1 MYFLTG
7 WPRRLL
13 CPLRNAEEPFH
24 IQPSSQRFYFALLS
38 ETQLSIWFSRPS
50 VLIVSYIESAKAVAQ
65 FGFYQKAEWK
75 PDDSMIAVATAKGYI
90 LLFSVLG
97 SGDDKY
103 LYEPVYPKGSPRVKV
118 TPGYKE
124 EQCAPA
130 LSLEIKKPVD
140 LEAPITSLQSLQEE
154 LLVCT
159 ADGYLHVLHW
169 DGLGG
174 NGRKAICLTTIPFSL
189 DLQSARGG
197 PSLDLE
203 GVHIRC
209 MEYCETLDGFAAVL
223 SDGRLGFITPLSST
237 ITADQLQ
244 GVWAADVSDG
254 TCVAVNNKYRVMAFG
269 CASGSVLV
277 YMIDTAT
284 GSMQLSHKLELTP
297 KHYPD
302 IYNKTGPV
310 KLICWSPDYSVAMVT
325 WECGGLSLW
334 SVFGAQLICTLGE
347 DFAYR
352 SDGTKKDPLKISSM
366 SWGAEGY
373 HLWVLPTKR
382 IKRKQQQQQQE
393 EETVSPPQFSL
404 QAGILQ
410 FHFIKSALT
419 VNPCTSNQEQV
430 LLHGEDRLYLTCGD
444 PAQAHSSSE
453 TQQQQHARLHPHDGS
468 PPHHH
473 QHPHHHPNSPL
484 SQGLSTLLGH
494 KHWHV
499 VQIHST
505 YLESNWPIRFA
516 AIDTTGQCMAVA
528 GRRGFAHYSLFT
540 RKWKLFGNIT
550 QEQNMTVTGGL
561 AWWNDFV
568 VVACYNFIDQQEQ
581 LRLYQRSSNLDN
593 AFASVTKLHS
603 DTLLLNVFRDM
614 VILFRADCSICLYS
628 IERRSDG
635 PKPTV
640 SVEMLQEVS
649 MSRYIPHPGLV
660 VSVTLTSVRTE
671 TGITLKAPQ
680 QACMAESIMLNLAG
694 QLIMLQRDRSGPQV
708 REKETAANNKKLLP
722 FCPPVVLAQCVENVW
737 TTCRSDRKKR
747 HLLEALWLSC
757 GEAGMKVWM
766 PLFPRDHRK
775 PHSFLSRRIM
785 LPFHINIYPLAVL
798 FEDALV
804 LGATNETVLY
814 DGMQGSSE
822 PLEAL
827 FPFCTVERTSQIYL
841 HHILRQLLV
850 RNLGEQ
856 ALMLAQSCA
865 SLPYFPHVME
875 LMVHVVLEEEATS
888 REPIPDPL
896 LPTVA
901 KFITEFPLFLQTIV
915 HCARKTEYA
924 LWNYLFAAVG
934 NPKDLFEECLMAQ
947 DLDTAASY
955 LIILQNMEVPAVSRQ
970 HATLL
975 FNTALEQGKWDLC
988 RHMIRFLKAIG
999 SGEMET
1005 PPPTPTTQEPS
1016 STSGFEF
1023 FRNRSISL
1031 SQSADSV
1038 TVGKFNLQKTFSM
1051 PTGPSSKGRDGECA
1065 ENMYIDMML
1074 WRHARHL
1081 LEQVRLRDL
1090 GCFSAQLGFELIG
1103 WLCRERNRVARVD
1116 DYVLALKRLHKD
1128 FLWPFPV
1135 IPVGNLSSP
1144 LKNGRCRPVLSTR
1157 LLKSQSADSL
1167 LNMDTAPPPVVPSN
1181 RTWMDGLSQRSK
1193 DMDAASSANS
1203 TQHSPQTYDAFL
1215 SLLTNKVEEYSIGSA
1230 TDLTE
1235 SSSVVD
1241 GDWTMVDENTSTLSL
1256 SQAELEHISMELANK
1271 GPHKSQ
1277 VQLRYLLHVF
1287 MEAGCLEWCVVIGL
1301 ILRDANVI
1309 KQVIG
1314 LLDSPE
1320 VPAETAQSIRSGLL
1334 AIDTWASTDCLG
1346 YKPFMSLIQP
1356 HLQQLMMAASMA
1368 SEQVQPEAFQP
1379 SACQSSKLGAVEGG
1393 PGGVALAR
1401 PEDGRCVAAPL
1412 GLLALPSLE
1421 PAGGFS
1427 RTAPTED
1434 YRAPNETEERGEEE
1448 GTYDC
1453 TLS

>member
-1 MYFLTG
+1 
-7 WPRRLL
+7 
-13 CPLRNAEEPFH
+13 
-24 IQPSSQRFYFALLS
+24 
-38 ETQLSIWFSRPS
+38 
-50 VLIVSYIESAKAVAQ
+50 
-65 FGFYQKAEWK
+65 
-75 PDDSMIAVATAKGYI
+75 
-90 LLFSVLG
+90 
-97 SGDDKY
+97 KY
-103 LYEPVYPKGSPRVKV
+103 LYEPVYPKGSARVKV

-130 LSLEIKKPVD
+130 LTLEMKKPVD
-140 LEAPITSLQSLQEE
+140 LEAPISCLQTLQED
-154 LLVCT
+154 LLVAT
-159 ADGYLHVLHW
+159 ADGYLHMLHW
-169 DGLGG
+169 DSVS
-174 NGRKAICLTTIPFSL
+174 NGRRAVNLCTIPFSL
-189 DLQSARGG
+189 DLQSSRGG
-197 PSLDLE
+197 PCLDLD
-203 GVHIRC
+203 GVHIRD
-209 MEYCETLDGFAAVL
+209 MEYCTTLDGFAVVFD
-223 SDGRLGFITPLSST
+223 DGRLGFITP
-237 ITADQLQ
+237 TANRLATDQLQ

-254 TCVAVNNKYRVMAFG
+254 TCVAVNNKYRLMAFG

-277 YMIDTAT
+277 YMIDSST

-302 IYNKTGPV
+302 IWNKTGPV
-310 KLICWSPDYSVAMVT
+310 KMIRWSPDCSVVMVT
-325 WECGGLSLW
+325 WDCGGLSLW
-334 SVFGAQLICTLGE
+334 SVFGAHLICTLGE

-352 SDGTKKDPLKISSM
+352 SDGTKKEPLKISSM
-366 SWGAEGY
+366 SWGVEGY
-373 HLWVLPTKR
+373 HLWVIGSTDATPVPDGAEGDEKL
-382 IKRKQQQQQQE
+382 Q
-393 EETVSPPQFSL
+393 

-410 FHFIKSALT
+410 FQFIKSALT

-444 PAQAHSSSE
+444 PTQAHSV
-453 TQQQQHARLHPHDGS
+453 PDKS
-468 PPHHH
+468 P
-473 QHPHHHPNSPL
+473 SRDTSTPL

-494 KHWHV
+494 KHWQV

-505 YLESNWPIRFA
+505 YLETNWPIRFA
-516 AIDTTGQCMAVA
+516 AIDWSGQCVAVA
-528 GRRGFAHYSLFT
+528 GRRGIAHYSLYT
-540 RKWKLFGNIT
+540 RKWKLFGNVT

-561 AWWNDFV
+561 TWWNDFV
-568 VVACYNFIDQQEQ
+568 VVACYNFIDRQEE
-581 LRLYQRSSNLDN
+581 LRLYVRSSNLDN
-593 AFASVTKLHS
+593 AFASVTKLHA
-603 DTLLLNVFRDM
+603 DTLLLNVFRNV

-628 IERRSDG
+628 IERRPNPSA
-635 PKPTV
+635 
-640 SVEMLQEVS
+640 SVELLQEVS

-680 QACMAESIMLNLAG
+680 QACSAESILLNLAG

-708 REKETAANNKKLLP
+708 REKDTPANQTKLLP

-737 TTCRSDRKKR
+737 TTCRSNRKKR
-747 HLLEALWLSC
+747 HLMEALWLSC
-757 GEAGMKVWM
+757 GEAGMKVWL

-785 LPFHINIYPLAVL
+785 LPFHINIYPLTVL
-798 FEDALV
+798 FEDALI
-804 LGATNETVLY
+804 LGASNETVLF
-814 DGMQGSSE
+814 DGPGSSS
-822 PLEAL
+822 LEAL

-865 SLPYFPHVME
+865 MLPYFPHVLE

-901 KFITEFPLFLQTIV
+901 KFVTEFPLFLQTIV

-999 SGEMET
+999 SGESET
-1005 PPPTPTTQEPS
+1005 PPSTPTTQEQS
-1016 STSGFEF
+1016 STGGFEF

-1031 SQSADSV
+1031 SQSADSIAG
-1038 TVGKFNLQKTFSM
+1038 GKFNLQKTLSV
-1051 PTGPSSKGRDGECA
+1051 PSGPSSKGDSA
-1065 ENMYIDMML
+1065 ENLYIDVML

-1103 WLCRERNRVARVD
+1103 WLCRERMRVARVD
-1116 DYVLALKRLHKD
+1116 DFVTALKCLHKD

-1135 IPVGNLSSP
+1135 IPACSINSP
-1144 LKNGRCRPVLSTR
+1144 LKNGRCRPVLSSR

-1167 LNMDTAPPPVVPSN
+1167 LNSDMDTTPPQVTTAN
-1181 RTWMDGLSQRSK
+1181 HRWLDGLGAVSK
-1193 DMDAASSANS
+1193 ELDSASSHGA
-1203 TQHSPQTYDAFL
+1203 PQTQEAFL
-1215 SLLTNKVEEYSIGSA
+1215 SPLINKGEEYSIGSA

-1235 SSSVVD
+1235 TSSMVD
-1241 GDWTMVDENTSTLSL
+1241 GDWTMVDENFSTLSL
-1256 SQAELEHISMELANK
+1256 SQSELEHISMELANK
-1271 GPHKSQ
+1271 GPRKSQ

-1287 MEAGCLEWCVVIGL
+1287 MEAGCLEWCVLIGL
-1301 ILRDANVI
+1301 ILRDAGVI
-1309 KQVIG
+1309 KQVVG
-1314 LLDSPE
+1314 FLDSPE
-1320 VPAETAQSIRSGLL
+1320 VPSETVQSIRAGLIAVDL
-1334 AIDTWASTDCLG
+1334 WASSDCLG
-1346 YKPFMSLIQP
+1346 YKPFLSLIRP
-1356 HLQQLMMAASMA
+1356 QLLKLMEVPV
-1368 SEQVQPEAFQP
+1368 EQVQPEAFQP
-1379 SACQSSKLGAVEGG
+1379 AGASKLSEPPLLLLPRAEDARGAVASAHPLPLDG
-1393 PGGVALAR
+1393 PAGANAR
-1401 PEDGRCVAAPL
+1401 PLDDTPQE
-1412 GLLALPSLE
+1412 E
-1421 PAGGFS
+1421 P
-1427 RTAPTED
+1427 
-1434 YRAPNETEERGEEE
+1434 EEE
-1448 GTYDC
+1448 PLEEGSYDC

>member
-1 MYFLTG
+1 MT
-7 WPRRLL
+7 RLL
-13 CPLRNAEEPFH
+13 PAPPSLRRSPKGTEITQLAASRTGCECVSPGLS
-24 IQPSSQRFYFALLS
+24 PSLLS
-38 ETQLSIWFSRPS
+38 VFFRRPS
-50 VLIVSYIESAKAVAQ
+50 VLIVSYIESATAAAQ
-65 FGFYQKAEWK
+65 FGFYQKTEWK
-75 PDDSMIAVATAKGYI
+75 PDDSKIAVATAKGYI
-90 LLFSVLG
+90 LLFDVLG
-97 SGDDKY
+97 GRDDKY
-103 LYEPVYPKGSPRVKV
+103 LYEPVYPRGSARVKV
-118 TPGYKE
+118 TQGYKE

-130 LSLEIKKPVD
+130 LSLVMNRPVD
-140 LEAPITSLQSLQEE
+140 LEAPITSLQSLQED

-169 DGLGG
+169 DGLGS
-174 NGRKAICLTTIPFSL
+174 NGRQAIGLTTIPFSL
-189 DLQSARGG
+189 DLQSSRGG

-203 GVHIRC
+203 GVFIHC
-209 MEYCETLDGFAAVL
+209 MEYCVTLDGFAVVL
-223 SDGRLGFITPLSST
+223 SDGRLGFITPLGST

-244 GVWAADVSDG
+244 GVWAADVNDG
-254 TCVAVNNKYRVMAFG
+254 TCVAVNNKYRLMAFG

-284 GSMQLSHKLELTP
+284 GSLQLSHKLELTP

-310 KLICWSPDYSVAMVT
+310 KLIRWSPDYSVAMVT

-334 SVFGAQLICTLGE
+334 SVFGAHLICTLGE

-352 SDGTKKDPLKISSM
+352 SDGSKKDPIKISCM

-373 HLWVLPTKR
+373 HLWVVSKKQERKR
-382 IKRKQQQQQQE
+382 QE
-393 EETVSPPQFSL
+393 EEEDDAVPPPNCSL
-404 QAGILQ
+404 QPGMLQ

-419 VNPCTSNQEQV
+419 VNPCMSNQEQV

-444 PAQAHSSSE
+444 PTQVNGSSE
-453 TQQQQHARLHPHDGS
+453 AHPHARLRSDGS
-468 PPHHH
+468 PLHRP
-473 QHPHHHPNSPL
+473 PNPDSSL

-516 AIDTTGQCMAVA
+516 AIDTAGQCMAVA
-528 GRRGFAHYSLFT
+528 GRRGFAHYSLLT
-540 RKWKLFGNIT
+540 RKWKLFGNVS
-550 QEQNMTVTGGL
+550 QEQNMAVTGGL

-568 VVACYNFIDQQEQ
+568 VVACYSFIDQQEQ
-581 LRLYQRSSNLDN
+581 LRLYRRSTNLDN

-603 DTLLLNVFRDM
+603 HTLLLNVFRD
-614 VILFRADCSICLYS
+614 VAVLFRADCAICLYS
-628 IERRSDG
+628 LGKDG
-635 PKPTV
+635 QNPAA
-640 SVEMLQEVS
+640 SMELLQEVS
-649 MSRYIPHPGLV
+649 MSRYIPHPALV

-671 TGITLKAPQ
+671 TGIALKAPQ

-694 QLIMLQRDRSGPQV
+694 QLIMLQRDRSGPQI
-708 REKETAANNKKLLP
+708 REKEAPVSTKKLLP

-737 TTCRSDRKKR
+737 TTCRSNRKKR

-757 GEAGMKVWM
+757 GEAGMKVWL

-814 DGMQGSSE
+814 DGLQGSSE

-827 FPFCTVERTSQIYL
+827 IPYCTVERTSQIYL

-955 LIILQNMEVPAVSRQ
+955 LIILQNMEAPAVSRQ

-975 FNTALEQGKWDLC
+975 FSTALERGKWDLC

-1016 STSGFEF
+1016 TTGGFEF

-1031 SQSADSV
+1031 SQSADAV
-1038 TVGKFNLQKTFSM
+1038 AAGKFSLQKTFSM
-1051 PTGPSSKGRDGECA
+1051 PAGPSVKGREAECA

-1103 WLCRERNRVARVD
+1103 WLCRERNRAARVD
-1116 DYVLALKRLHKD
+1116 DFVSALKKLHED

-1135 IPVGNLSSP
+1135 IPAGGLGSP
-1144 LKNGRCRPVLSTR
+1144 LKNGACRAVLSTR

-1167 LNMDTAPPPVVPSN
+1167 LNGDMDTAPPPGGAAPANRAWLDRIGQGPMDTSSSN
-1181 RTWMDGLSQRSK
+1181 HSNQH
-1193 DMDAASSANS
+1193 S
-1203 TQHSPQTYDAFL
+1203 TQTHDAFL
-1215 SLLTNKVEEYSIGSA
+1215 SLLTNKVDEYSVGSA

-1235 SSSVVD
+1235 TSSMVD
-1241 GDWTMVDENTSTLSL
+1241 GDWTMVDESSSPLSL
-1256 SQAELEHISMELANK
+1256 SQAELEHISMELASK

-1287 MEAGCLEWCVVIGL
+1287 MEAGCLEWCAVIGL

-1314 LLDSPE
+1314 FLDGPE
-1320 VPAETAQSIRSGLL
+1320 VPQETLQCVKSGLL
-1334 AIDTWASTDCLG
+1334 AVDAWASADCLG
-1346 YKPFMSLIQP
+1346 YKPFLGVVQ
-1356 HLQQLMMAASMA
+1356 QQLQLLLDAAA
-1368 SEQVQPEAFQP
+1368 GEQEQPEAFQP
-1379 SACQSSKLGAVEGG
+1379 PGQSAK
-1393 PGGVALAR
+1393 PGGAESPGA
-1401 PEDGRCVAAPL
+1401 EDGRGAAAPP
-1412 GLLALPSLE
+1412 GLALPPLE
-1421 PAGGFS
+1421 PAAGFAHPPS
-1427 RTAPTED
+1427 ADCPSD
-1434 YRAPNETEERGEEE
+1434 ETEEQGEEE
-1448 GTYDC
+1448 GSYDC

>member
-13 CPLRNAEEPFH
+13 CPLKSEEQPFH
-24 IQPSSQRFYFALLS
+24 VQPSSQRFYFAVLS
-38 ETQLSIWFSRPS
+38 ETQLSVWFSRPS
-50 VLIVSYIESAKAVAQ
+50 VLIVSYIESAKASSQ
-65 FGFYQKAEWK
+65 FGFYQQAEWK
-75 PDDSMIAVATAKGYI
+75 QDDSMIAVAAANGYI
-90 LLFSVLG
+90 LLFDVVG
-97 SGDDKY
+97 GGEDKY
-103 LYEPVYPKGSPRVKV
+103 LYEPVYSKGRRGVKV

-130 LSLEIKKPVD
+130 LSLEMKRPMD
-140 LEAPITSLQSLQEE
+140 LEAPITSMLSLQED
-154 LLVCT
+154 LLVST
-159 ADGYLHVLHW
+159 ADGYLHILHW
-169 DGLGG
+169 DGIS
-174 NGRKAICLTTIPFSL
+174 NGRKAISLCSVPFSL

-197 PSLDLE
+197 LCLDLK
-203 GVHIRC
+203 GVYIRD
-209 MEYCETLDGFAAVL
+209 MTYCVTLDGFAVVL
-223 SDGRLGFITPLSST
+223 NDGRLGFITPLANR

-244 GVWAADVSDG
+244 GVWAADVTDG
-254 TCVAVNNKYRVMAFG
+254 TCVAVNNKYRLVTFG

-277 YMIDTAT
+277 YSIDTTT
-284 GSMQLSHKLELTP
+284 GSMQLSHKLELSP

-302 IYNKTGPV
+302 VWNKTGAV
-310 KLICWSPDYSVAMVT
+310 KLIRWSPDYSVAMVT

-334 SVFGAQLICTLGE
+334 SVFGAHLICTLGE

-352 SDGTKKDPLKISSM
+352 SDGSKKDPINISSM

-373 HLWVLPTKR
+373 HLWVITSR
-382 IKRKQQQQQQE
+382 
-393 EETVSPPQFSL
+393 EETELVENMEEAPAQTQ

-444 PAQAHSSSE
+444 PAQLPSSSSE
-453 TQQQQHARLHPHDGS
+453 SPHPHNLPHGGEGS
-468 PPHHH
+468 PSS
-473 QHPHHHPNSPL
+473 NST
-484 SQGLSTLLGH
+484 SQGLSTLLGY

-516 AIDTTGQCMAVA
+516 AIDTAGQCIAVA
-528 GRRGFAHYSLFT
+528 GRRGFAHYSMST

-561 AWWNDFV
+561 VWWKGFV
-568 VVACYNFIDQQEQ
+568 VVACYNFIDRQEE
-581 LRLYQRSSNLDN
+581 LRLYLRSSNLDN
-593 AFASVTKLHS
+593 TFSSITKLHS
-603 DTLLLNVFRDM
+603 ETLLLNVFRDM
-614 VILFRADCSICLYS
+614 IILFRADCSICLYS
-628 IERRSDG
+628 MERRHDG
-635 PKPTV
+635 PNPSA
-640 SVEMLQEVS
+640 SVELLQEVS
-649 MSRYIPHPGLV
+649 MSRYIPHPALV

-680 QACMAESIMLNLAG
+680 QACMADSIILNLAG
-694 QLIMLQRDRSGPQV
+694 QLIMLQRDRSGPQLQ
-708 REKETAANNKKLLP
+708 EKLP
-722 FCPPVVLAQCVENVW
+722 FCPPVVLAQYVENVW
-737 TTCRSDRKKR
+737 TTCRSNRKKG

-757 GEAGMKVWM
+757 GEAGMKVWL

-804 LGATNETVLY
+804 LGASNETVLY
-814 DGMQGSSE
+814 DSLQGPREGRES
-822 PLEAL
+822 LEGL
-827 FPFCTVERTSQIYL
+827 FPYCTVERTSQIYL

-856 ALMLAQSCA
+856 ALLLAQSCA
-865 SLPYFPHVME
+865 ALPYFPHVME

-915 HCARKTEYA
+915 HCARKTEFA

-1016 STSGFEF
+1016 STGGFDL

-1031 SQSADSV
+1031 SQSADSIAA
-1038 TVGKFNLQKTFSM
+1038 GKFNLTKTFSM
-1051 PTGPSSKGRDGECA
+1051 PSGPSAKGSDRWSKDSDCA

-1074 WRHARHL
+1074 RRHARHL
-1081 LEQVRLRDL
+1081 LEHVRLKEL

-1103 WLCRERNRVARVD
+1103 WLCHERTRVARVD
-1116 DYVLALKRLHKD
+1116 DFVMALKCLHKD

-1135 IPVGNLSSP
+1135 IPAGSISSP
-1144 LKNGRCRPVLSTR
+1144 FKNGHRRTVLSQH

-1167 LNMDTAPPPVVPSN
+1167 LNMDTAPPQAVARNSN
-1181 RTWMDGLSQRSK
+1181 HTWLDRLGALGPTEMDTALS
-1193 DMDAASSANS
+1193 
-1203 TQHSPQTYDAFL
+1203 HGGPQTQEAFL
-1215 SLLTNKVEEYSIGSA
+1215 SPLTNKTEECSIGSA

-1235 SSSVVD
+1235 TSSMVD
-1241 GDWTMVDENTSTLSL
+1241 GDWTMVDDNFSTLSL
-1256 SQAELEHISMELANK
+1256 THSELEHISRELANK

-1301 ILRDANVI
+1301 ILRETTVI
-1309 KQVIG
+1309 KQVVNF
-1314 LLDSPE
+1314 LDSPE
-1320 VPAETAQSIRSGLL
+1320 VPPETVQSVRSGLL
-1334 AIDTWASTDCLG
+1334 GVDAWASTDCLG
-1346 YKPFMSLIQP
+1346 YKPFLNMIRPQLQKLIET
-1356 HLQQLMMAASMA
+1356 SV
-1368 SEQVQPEAFQP
+1368 EQIQPEAFLPGASNSKLAEPQPAGP
-1379 SACQSSKLGAVEGG
+1379 SAEDSRGPVLLG
-1393 PGGVALAR
+1393 
-1401 PEDGRCVAAPL
+1401 
-1412 GLLALPSLE
+1412 LALPLE
-1421 PAGGFS
+1421 PPGGLG
-1427 RTAPTED
+1427 TED
-1434 YRAPNETEERGEEE
+1434 GGVPEEQEEQAVDE
-1448 GTYDC
+1448 GAYDC

>member
-7 WPRRLL
+7 WPRRLM
-13 CPLRNAEEPFH
+13 CPLKSAEEPFH

-50 VLIVSYIESAKAVAQ
+50 VLIASYVESTKAVAQ

-75 PDDSMIAVATAKGYI
+75 PDDSMIAVATAKGYV

-97 SGDDKY
+97 AGDDKN
-103 LYEPVYPKGSPRVKV
+103 LYEPIYPKGSPRVKV

-130 LSLEIKKPVD
+130 LSLEIKNPVD
-140 LEAPITSLQSLQEE
+140 LEAPVTSLQSLQEE

-174 NGRKAICLTTIPFSL
+174 NGRKAICLTAVPFSL

-209 MEYCETLDGFAAVL
+209 VEYCETLDGFAVVL

-237 ITADQLQ
+237 ITADLQ

-254 TCVAVNNKYRVMAFG
+254 TCVAVNNKYRLMAFG

-277 YMIDTAT
+277 YMIDTTT

-373 HLWVLPTKR
+373 HLWVLPAKLVRRRT
-382 IKRKQQQQQQE
+382 QE
-393 EETVSPPQFSL
+393 EQEKEEMTEEAQMTTPSP

-444 PAQAHSSSE
+444 MAQAHSRSD
-453 TQQQQHARLHPHDGS
+453 TQHQQRLDPHDES
-468 PPHHH
+468 PP
-473 QHPHHHPNSPL
+473 HPHHHLNSPL

-516 AIDTTGQCMAVA
+516 AIDTAGQCMAVA
-528 GRRGFAHYSLFT
+528 GRRGFAHYSLYT

-550 QEQNMTVTGGL
+550 QEQNMAVTGGL

-603 DTLLLNVFRDM
+603 DTLLLNVFRDV

-628 IERRSDG
+628 IERRSNS
-635 PKPTV
+635 PNPTV
-640 SVEMLQEVS
+640 SVELLQEVS
-649 MSRYIPHPGLV
+649 MSRYIPHPALV

-708 REKETAANNKKLLP
+708 REKETPANNKKLLP

-814 DGMQGSSE
+814 DGLQGSSE

-1016 STSGFEF
+1016 STGGFEF

-1038 TVGKFNLQKTFSM
+1038 STGKFNLQKTFSM
-1051 PTGPSSKGRDGECA
+1051 PAGPSNKGRDGECA

-1116 DYVLALKRLHKD
+1116 DYVLALKKLHKD

-1135 IPVGNLSSP
+1135 IPVANLSSP
-1144 LKNGRCRPVLSTR
+1144 LKNGRCRPVLNTL

-1167 LNMDTAPPPVVPSN
+1167 LNSDMDTVPPPAAPAN
-1181 RTWMDGLSQRSK
+1181 HTWMDGLSQRSK
-1193 DMDAASSANS
+1193 DMDAASSSSNR
-1203 TQHSPQTYDAFL
+1203 HSPQTHDAFL

-1235 SSSVVD
+1235 SSSVAD
-1241 GDWTMVDENTSTLSL
+1241 GDWTMVDENSSTLNL

-1287 MEAGCLEWCVVIGL
+1287 MEAGCLEWCVIIGL

-1309 KQVIG
+1309 KQAIAF
-1314 LLDSPE
+1314 LASPE
-1320 VPAETAQSIRSGLL
+1320 VPVETVQSVRSGLL
-1334 AIDTWASTDCLG
+1334 AVDAWTSTDCLG
-1346 YKPFMSLIQP
+1346 YKAFLNVIQP
-1356 HLQQLMMAASMA
+1356 HLQQLLASA
-1368 SEQVQPEAFQP
+1368 PAEQVQPEAFQP
-1379 SACQSSKLGAVEGG
+1379 SACPSAKLSAGEG
-1393 PGGVALAR
+1393 PGGVGSAR
-1401 PEDGRCVAAPL
+1401 PEDGGGRCAAAAPL

-1421 PAGGFS
+1421 SKPVNED
-1427 RTAPTED
+1427 RTPD
-1434 YRAPNETEERGEEE
+1434 QTEEQTEEE
-1448 GTYDC
+1448 GAYDC

>member
-13 CPLRNAEEPFH
+13 CPLKSEEEPFH
-24 IQPSSQRFYFALLS
+24 IQPNSQRFYFAVLS

-50 VLIVSYIESAKAVAQ
+50 VLIVSYIESVKAAAQ
-65 FGFYQKAEWK
+65 FGFYQQAEWK
-75 PDDSMIAVATAKGYI
+75 PDDSMIAVAAANGYI
-90 LLFSVLG
+90 LMFDVVG
-97 SGDDKY
+97 GGEDKY

-130 LSLEIKKPVD
+130 LSLEMKRPID
-140 LEAPITSLQSLQEE
+140 LEAPITSIKSLQED
-154 LLVCT
+154 LLVST
-159 ADGYLHVLHW
+159 ADGYLHILHW
-169 DGLGG
+169 DGVS
-174 NGRKAICLTTIPFSL
+174 NGRKAISLCTVPFSL

-203 GVHIRC
+203 GLHITD
-209 MEYCETLDGFAAVL
+209 MEYCVTLDGFAVVL
-223 SDGRLGFITPLSST
+223 DDGRLGFISPVASRF
-237 ITADQLQ
+237 TAEQLQ
-244 GVWAADVSDG
+244 GVWAADVTDG
-254 TCVAVNNKYRVMAFG
+254 TCVAVNNKYRLMAFG

-277 YMIDTAT
+277 YVIDTTT

-297 KHYPD
+297 KHFPD
-302 IYNKTGPV
+302 VWNKTGAV
-310 KLICWSPDYSVAMVT
+310 TLIRWSPDYSVAMVT

-334 SVFGAQLICTLGE
+334 SVFGAHLICTLGE

-352 SDGTKKDPLKISSM
+352 SDGTKKDPIQISSM
-366 SWGAEGY
+366 CWGAEGY
-373 HLWVLPTKR
+373 HLWVITSKEEAALVENMEEAPPPTQTK
-382 IKRKQQQQQQE
+382 
-393 EETVSPPQFSL
+393 

-444 PAQAHSSSE
+444 PTQVPSSSSDGPH
-453 TQQQQHARLHPHDGS
+453 TPHPHNLAHGLEGS
-468 PPHHH
+468 PLHHRSG
-473 QHPHHHPNSPL
+473 PSANAI

-516 AIDTTGQCMAVA
+516 AIDTAGQCIAVA
-528 GRRGFAHYSLFT
+528 GRRGFAHYSMSS

-550 QEQNMTVTGGL
+550 QEQNVTVTGGL
-561 AWWNDFV
+561 AWWKDFV
-568 VVACYNFIDQQEQ
+568 VVACYNFIDRQEE
-581 LRLYQRSSNLDN
+581 LRLYLRSSNLDN

-603 DTLLLNVFRDM
+603 DTLLLNVFRDLI
-614 VILFRADCSICLYS
+614 VLFRADCSICLYS
-628 IERRSDG
+628 IERRHDG
-635 PKPTV
+635 PNP
-640 SVEMLQEVS
+640 SACVELLQEVS
-649 MSRYIPHPGLV
+649 MSRYIPHPALV

-671 TGITLKAPQ
+671 TGMALKAPQ

-708 REKETAANNKKLLP
+708 REKEDQKKLLQ

-737 TTCRSDRKKR
+737 TTCRSNKKKR

-757 GEAGMKVWM
+757 GEAGMKVWL

-804 LGATNETVLY
+804 LGASNETVLY
-814 DGMQGSSE
+814 DGLQGPREGRE
-822 PLEAL
+822 PLEVM
-827 FPFCTVERTSQIYL
+827 FPYCTVERTSQIYL

-856 ALMLAQSCA
+856 ALLLAQSCA
-865 SLPYFPHVME
+865 ALPYFPHVME

-1016 STSGFEF
+1016 STGGFEF

-1031 SQSADSV
+1031 SQSADSIPA
-1038 TVGKFNLQKTFSM
+1038 GKFNLQKTFSM
-1051 PTGPSSKGRDGECA
+1051 PSGPSTKGSERWSKDSDCA

-1081 LEQVRLRDL
+1081 LEQVRLKDL

-1103 WLCRERNRVARVD
+1103 WLCRERTRVARVD
-1116 DYVLALKRLHKD
+1116 DFVMALKCLHKD

-1135 IPVGNLSSP
+1135 IPACSISSP
-1144 LKNGRCRPVLSTR
+1144 FKNGHRKTVLSQR

-1167 LNMDTAPPPVVPSN
+1167 LNSDMDTAPPQASARNSN
-1181 RTWMDGLSQRSK
+1181 HTWLDGLGALGPEPK
-1193 DMDAASSANS
+1193 EMNTTSS
-1203 TQHSPQTYDAFL
+1203 HGGPQTQEAFL
-1215 SLLTNKVEEYSIGSA
+1215 SPLTNKTEECSIGSA

-1235 SSSVVD
+1235 TSSMVD
-1241 GDWTMVDENTSTLSL
+1241 GDWTMVDENFSTLSL
-1256 SQAELEHISMELANK
+1256 TQSELEHISMELANK

-1301 ILRDANVI
+1301 ILREATVI
-1309 KQVIG
+1309 KQVVNF
-1314 LLDSPE
+1314 LDSPE
-1320 VPAETAQSIRSGLL
+1320 VPPETVQSIRSGLL
-1334 AIDTWASTDCLG
+1334 GVDAWASTDCLG
-1346 YKPFMSLIQP
+1346 YKPFLNLIRPQ
-1356 HLQQLMMAASMA
+1356 LQKLIETAV
-1368 SEQVQPEAFQP
+1368 EQVQPEAFQP
-1379 SACQSSKLGAVEGG
+1379 GASNPNSKLTEPQPGCPRAEDSRG
-1393 PGGVALAR
+1393 P
-1401 PEDGRCVAAPL
+1401 APL
-1412 GLLALPSLE
+1412 CLALPLE
-1421 PAGGFS
+1421 PSGGLV
-1427 RTAPTED
+1427 TED
-1434 YRAPNETEERGEEE
+1434 GGAPEEQEEQAADE
-1448 GTYDC
+1448 GAYDC

>member
-1 MYFLTG
+1 MYFLSG

-13 CPLRNAEEPFH
+13 CPLRSSERPFLIEP
-24 IQPSSQRFYFALLS
+24 SAQRFYLAVLS
-38 ETQLSIWFSRPS
+38 ETQISIWFSRPS
-50 VLIVSYIESAKAVAQ
+50 VLIVSYIESGKAAAQ
-65 FGFYQKAEWK
+65 FGFYQQVEWK
-75 PDDSMIAVATAKGYI
+75 PDDSMIAVTAANGYV
-90 LLFSVLG
+90 LLFDIIGG
-97 SGDDKY
+97 SDEKN
-103 LYEPVYPKGSPRVKV
+103 LYEPVYPKGARVKV

-130 LSLEIKKPVD
+130 LTLEMKKPID
-140 LEAPITSLQSLQEE
+140 LEAPISCLQTLQED
-154 LLVCT
+154 LLVAT
-159 ADGYLHVLHW
+159 ADGYLHTLHW
-169 DGLGG
+169 DSVR
-174 NGRKAICLTTIPFSL
+174 NGRRAVNLCTIPFSL
-189 DLQSARGG
+189 DLQSSRGG
-197 PSLDLE
+197 PCLDLD
-203 GVHIRC
+203 GVYIRD
-209 MEYCETLDGFAAVL
+209 MEYCATLDGYAVVFD
-223 SDGRLGFITPLSST
+223 DGRLGFITPTSNRLAT
-237 ITADQLQ
+237 DQLQ

-254 TCVAVNNKYRVMAFG
+254 TCVAVNNKYRLMAFG
-269 CASGSVLV
+269 CASGAVLV
-277 YMIDTAT
+277 YMIDSST

-302 IYNKTGPV
+302 MWNKTGSV
-310 KLICWSPDYSVAMVT
+310 KMLRWSPDCSVVMVT
-325 WECGGLSLW
+325 WDCGGLSLW
-334 SVFGAQLICTLGE
+334 SVFGAHLICTLGE
-347 DFAYR
+347 DFSCH
-352 SDGTKKDPLKISSM
+352 SDGTKKEPLKISSM
-366 SWGAEGY
+366 SWGVEGY
-373 HLWVLPTKR
+373 HLWVIASTDTAPDPDEKL
-382 IKRKQQQQQQE
+382 QQ
-393 EETVSPPQFSL
+393 T
-404 QAGILQ
+404 GILQ
-410 FHFIKSALT
+410 FQFIKSALT

-444 PAQAHSSSE
+444 PTQAHSVSEKSSS
-453 TQQQQHARLHPHDGS
+453 RDSGS
-468 PPHHH
+468 PVPR
-473 QHPHHHPNSPL
+473 PSASAPL

-494 KHWHV
+494 KHWQV

-505 YLESNWPIRFA
+505 YLETNWPIRFA
-516 AIDTTGQCMAVA
+516 AIDWSGQCVAIA
-528 GRRGFAHYSLFT
+528 GRRGFAHYSLYT
-540 RKWKLFGNIT
+540 RKWKLFGNVT

-561 AWWNDFV
+561 TWWEDFV
-568 VVACYNFIDQQEQ
+568 VLACYNFIDRQEE
-581 LRLYQRSSNLDN
+581 LRFYVRTSNLDN
-593 AFASVTKLHS
+593 VFASVTKLQS
-603 DTLLLNVFRDM
+603 DTLLLNVFRDV

-628 IERRSDG
+628 IERRHDS
-635 PKPTV
+635 PSPSV
-640 SVEMLQEVS
+640 SVELLQEVS
-649 MSRYIPHPGLV
+649 MSRYIPHPALV

-680 QACMAESIMLNLAG
+680 QACSAESILLNLAG

-708 REKETAANNKKLLP
+708 REKDTPANQTKLLP

-737 TTCRSDRKKR
+737 TTCRSNRKKR
-747 HLLEALWLSC
+747 HLMEALWLSC
-757 GEAGMKVWM
+757 GEAGMKVWL

-785 LPFHINIYPLAVL
+785 LPFLINIYPLTVL
-798 FEDALV
+798 FEDALI
-804 LGATNETVLY
+804 LGASNETVLF
-814 DGMQGSSE
+814 DGTGSSS
-822 PLEAL
+822 LEAL

-865 SLPYFPHVME
+865 SLPYFPHVLE

-901 KFITEFPLFLQTIV
+901 KFVTEFPLFLQTIV

-999 SGEMET
+999 SGENET
-1005 PPPTPTTQEPS
+1005 PPSTPTTQEQS
-1016 STSGFEF
+1016 STGGFEF

-1031 SQSADSV
+1031 SQSADSIAG
-1038 TVGKFNLQKTFSM
+1038 GKFNLQKTLSV
-1051 PTGPSSKGRDGECA
+1051 PSGPSSKGWCKDTDSA
-1065 ENMYIDMML
+1065 ENLYIDMML

-1103 WLCRERNRVARVD
+1103 WLCRERTRVARID
-1116 DYVLALKRLHKD
+1116 DFVTALKCLHKD

-1135 IPVGNLSSP
+1135 IPACSINSP
-1144 LKNGRCRPVLSTR
+1144 LKNGRCRPVLSPR

-1167 LNMDTAPPPVVPSN
+1167 LNSDMDTTANHSWLDSLGAV
-1181 RTWMDGLSQRSK
+1181 SK
-1193 DMDAASSANS
+1193 ELDSASS
-1203 TQHSPQTYDAFL
+1203 HGGPQTQEAFL
-1215 SLLTNKVEEYSIGSA
+1215 SPLINKGEECSIGSA

-1235 SSSVVD
+1235 TSSMVD
-1241 GDWTMVDENTSTLSL
+1241 GDWMMVDENVSTLSL
-1256 SQAELEHISMELANK
+1256 SQSELEHISMELANK

-1301 ILRDANVI
+1301 ILRDAAVI
-1309 KQVIG
+1309 KQVVG
-1314 LLDSPE
+1314 FLDSPE
-1320 VPAETAQSIRSGLL
+1320 VPAETVQSIRAGLKAVDL
-1334 AIDTWASTDCLG
+1334 WASSDCLG
-1346 YKPFMSLIQP
+1346 YKPFLNLIGP
-1356 HLQQLMMAASMA
+1356 QLLKLLEVPV
-1368 SEQVQPEAFQP
+1368 EQVQAESFQLTGT
-1379 SACQSSKLGAVEGG
+1379 SKLSDPPLLLPRAEELTAAHPLPSDGPTGAS
-1393 PGGVALAR
+1393 AR
-1401 PEDGRCVAAPL
+1401 PLDDTPPQPEEQEPL
-1412 GLLALPSLE
+1412 
-1421 PAGGFS
+1421 
-1427 RTAPTED
+1427 
-1434 YRAPNETEERGEEE
+1434 EE
-1448 GTYDC
+1448 GSYDC

>member
-1 MYFLTG
+1 MDVFWT
-7 WPRRLL
+7 RLSDWSL
-13 CPLRNAEEPFH
+13 FACEEHKRSAERKSEKCSGLVENGVPLK
-24 IQPSSQRFYFALLS
+24 S
-38 ETQLSIWFSRPS
+38 EL
-50 VLIVSYIESAKAVAQ
+50 AAN
-65 FGFYQKAEWK
+65 
-75 PDDSMIAVATAKGYI
+75 GYV
-90 LLFSVLG
+90 LLFDIIGG
-97 SGDDKY
+97 SDEKC
-103 LYEPVYPKGSPRVKV
+103 LYEPVYPKGARVKV
-118 TPGYKE
+118 TPAYKE

-130 LSLEIKKPVD
+130 LTLEMKKPID
-140 LEAPITSLQSLQEE
+140 LEAPISCLQTLQED
-154 LLVCT
+154 LLVAT
-159 ADGYLHVLHW
+159 ADGYLHMLHW
-169 DGLGG
+169 DSVS
-174 NGRKAICLTTIPFSL
+174 NGRRAVNLCTIPFSL
-189 DLQSARGG
+189 DLQSSRGG
-197 PSLDLE
+197 PCLDLN
-203 GVHIRC
+203 GVHIRE
-209 MEYCETLDGFAAVL
+209 MEYCATLDGFAVVFN
-223 SDGRLGFITPLSST
+223 DGRLGFITP
-237 ITADQLQ
+237 TANRLATDQLQ

-254 TCVAVNNKYRVMAFG
+254 TCVAVNNKYRLMAFG

-277 YMIDTAT
+277 YMIDSST

-302 IYNKTGPV
+302 IWNKTGAV
-310 KLICWSPDYSVAMVT
+310 KMVRWSPDCSVVMVT
-325 WECGGLSLW
+325 WDCGGLSLW
-334 SVFGAQLICTLGE
+334 SVFGAHLICTLGE
-347 DFAYR
+347 DFSCH
-352 SDGTKKDPLKISSM
+352 SDGTKKEPLKISSM
-366 SWGAEGY
+366 SWGVEGY
-373 HLWVLPTKR
+373 HLWVICSTDGAEGDEKL
-382 IKRKQQQQQQE
+382 QQ
-393 EETVSPPQFSL
+393 T
-404 QAGILQ
+404 GILQ
-410 FHFIKSALT
+410 FQFIKSALT

-444 PAQAHSSSE
+444 PTQAHSVSDKSPS
-453 TQQQQHARLHPHDGS
+453 RDSGS
-468 PPHHH
+468 PVHRP
-473 QHPHHHPNSPL
+473 SASTPL

-494 KHWHV
+494 KHWQV

-505 YLESNWPIRFA
+505 YLETNWPIRFA
-516 AIDTTGQCMAVA
+516 AIDWSGQCVAVA
-528 GRRGFAHYSLFT
+528 GRRGFAHYSLYT
-540 RKWKLFGNIT
+540 RKWKLFGNVT

-561 AWWNDFV
+561 TWWDDFV
-568 VVACYNFIDQQEQ
+568 VVACYNFIDRQEE
-581 LRLYQRSSNLDN
+581 LRLYVRTSNLDN
-593 AFASVTKLHS
+593 VFASVTKLQA
-603 DTLLLNVFRDM
+603 DTLLLNVFRNV

-628 IERRSDG
+628 IERRHDS
-635 PKPTV
+635 PNPSV
-640 SVEMLQEVS
+640 SVELLQEVS

-680 QACMAESIMLNLAG
+680 QACSAESILLNLAG

-708 REKETAANNKKLLP
+708 REKDTPANQTKLLP

-737 TTCRSDRKKR
+737 TTCRSNRKKR
-747 HLLEALWLSC
+747 HLMEALWLSC
-757 GEAGMKVWM
+757 GEAGMKVWL

-785 LPFHINIYPLAVL
+785 LPFHINIYPLTVL
-798 FEDALV
+798 FED
-804 LGATNETVLY
+804 
-814 DGMQGSSE
+814 
-822 PLEAL
+822 AL

-865 SLPYFPHVME
+865 TLPYFPHVLE

-901 KFITEFPLFLQTIV
+901 KFVTEFPLFLQTIV

-999 SGEMET
+999 SGESET
-1005 PPPTPTTQEPS
+1005 PPSTPTTQEQS
-1016 STSGFEF
+1016 STGGFEF

-1031 SQSADSV
+1031 SQSADSIAG
-1038 TVGKFNLQKTFSM
+1038 GKFNLQKALSV
-1051 PTGPSSKGRDGECA
+1051 PSGPSSKGGERWCKDSDSA
-1065 ENMYIDMML
+1065 ENLYIDMML

-1103 WLCRERNRVARVD
+1103 WLCRERTRVARID
-1116 DYVLALKRLHKD
+1116 DFVAALKCLHKD

-1135 IPVGNLSSP
+1135 IPACSISSP
-1144 LKNGRCRPVLSTR
+1144 LKNGRCRPVLSSR

-1167 LNMDTAPPPVVPSN
+1167 LNSDMDTTPPQVTTANHSWLDSLGAV
-1181 RTWMDGLSQRSK
+1181 SK
-1193 DMDAASSANS
+1193 ELDSASS
-1203 TQHSPQTYDAFL
+1203 HGGPQTHEAFL
-1215 SLLTNKVEEYSIGSA
+1215 SPLINKGEECSIGSA

-1235 SSSVVD
+1235 TSSMVD
-1241 GDWTMVDENTSTLSL
+1241 GDWTMVDENFSTLSL
-1256 SQAELEHISMELANK
+1256 SQSELEHISMELANK

-1301 ILRDANVI
+1301 ILRDAGVI
-1309 KQVIG
+1309 KQVVG
-1314 LLDSPE
+1314 FLDSPE
-1320 VPAETAQSIRSGLL
+1320 VPAETVQSIRAGLKAVDL
-1334 AIDTWASTDCLG
+1334 WASSDCLG
-1346 YKPFMSLIQP
+1346 YKPFLNLIGP
-1356 HLQQLMMAASMA
+1356 QLLKLLEVPV
-1368 SEQVQPEAFQP
+1368 EQVQAEAFQP
-1379 SACQSSKLGAVEGG
+1379 TGASKLSDPPLLLLPRAEELTAAHPLPSDGPAGAS
-1393 PGGVALAR
+1393 AR
-1401 PEDGRCVAAPL
+1401 PLDDTPPQPEEQEPL
-1412 GLLALPSLE
+1412 
-1421 PAGGFS
+1421 
-1427 RTAPTED
+1427 
-1434 YRAPNETEERGEEE
+1434 EE
-1448 GTYDC
+1448 GSYDC

>member
-13 CPLRNAEEPFH
+13 CPLRSEEEPFH
-24 IQPSSQRFYFALLS
+24 IQPSSQRFYFAVLS
-38 ETQLSIWFSRPS
+38 ETQLSVWFSRPS
-50 VLIVSYIESAKAVAQ
+50 VLIVSYIESAKAAAQ

-90 LLFSVLG
+90 LLFDVLG
-97 SGDDKY
+97 GGDDKY
-103 LYEPVYPKGSPRVKV
+103 LYEPVYPKGSTRVKV

-130 LSLEIKKPVD
+130 LSLEMKKPVD
-140 LEAPITSLQSLQEE
+140 LEAPITSLQSLQED

-169 DGLGG
+169 DGLGS
-174 NGRKAICLTTIPFSL
+174 NGRKTICLTTIPFSL
-189 DLQSARGG
+189 DLQSARSG

-209 MEYCETLDGFAAVL
+209 MEYCVTLDGFAVVL
-223 SDGRLGFITPLSST
+223 SDGRLGFITPLSNT

-244 GVWAADVSDG
+244 GVWAADVTDG
-254 TCVAVNNKYRVMAFG
+254 TCVAVNNKYRLMAFG
-269 CASGSVLV
+269 SASGSVLV
-277 YMIDTAT
+277 YMIDTTT

-302 IYNKTGPV
+302 MYNKTGPV
-310 KLICWSPDYSVAMVT
+310 QLICWSPDYSVAMVT

-334 SVFGAQLICTLGE
+334 SVFGAHLICTLGE

-352 SDGTKKDPLKISSM
+352 SDGTKKEPIKISSM

-373 HLWVLPTKR
+373 HLW
-382 IKRKQQQQQQE
+382 E
-393 EETVSPPQFSL
+393 
-404 QAGILQ
+404 AGILQ
-410 FHFIKSALT
+410 FQFIKSALT

-444 PAQAHSSSE
+444 PTQVHSTSDSHSH
-453 TQQQQHARLHPHDGS
+453 THLHPCDGS
-468 PPHHH
+468 PL
-473 QHPHHHPNSPL
+473 HHPPNPESSL

-494 KHWHV
+494 KHWQV
-499 VQIHST
+499 VQVRICNIVCLMDVSVCVQ
-505 YLESNWPIRFA
+505 FA
-516 AIDTTGQCMAVA
+516 AIDTAGQCMAVA

-540 RKWKLFGNIT
+540 RKWKLFGNVT

-568 VVACYNFIDQQEQ
+568 VVACYNCADQQEQ

-628 IERRSDG
+628 LERRNDS
-635 PKPTV
+635 PNP
-640 SVEMLQEVS
+640 SAHVELLQEVS
-649 MSRYIPHPGLV
+649 MSRYIPHPALV

-708 REKETAANNKKLLP
+708 REKETPANNKKLLP

-737 TTCRSDRKKR
+737 TTCRSNRKKR

-757 GEAGMKVWM
+757 GEAGMKVWL

-814 DGMQGSSE
+814 DGLQGSSE

-827 FPFCTVERTSQIYL
+827 FPYCTVERTSQIYL

-1005 PPPTPTTQEPS
+1005 PSLTPTSQEPS
-1016 STSGFEF
+1016 STGGFEF

-1031 SQSADSV
+1031 SQSADSI
-1038 TVGKFNLQKTFSM
+1038 TTGKFNLQKTFSM
-1051 PTGPSSKGRDGECA
+1051 PTGPSAKGRDAECA

-1103 WLCRERNRVARVD
+1103 WLCRERNRVARVED
-1116 DYVLALKRLHKD
+1116 FVSALKKLHKD

-1135 IPVGNLSSP
+1135 IPVGSLSSP
-1144 LKNGRCRPVLSTR
+1144 LKNGRCRTVLSTR

-1167 LNMDTAPPPVVPSN
+1167 LNSDMDTATPQAAPAN
-1181 RTWMDGLSQRSK
+1181 HTWLDGIGQRAK
-1193 DMDAASSANS
+1193 DMDTASSAHSN
-1203 TQHSPQTYDAFL
+1203 QHSPQTHDAFL

-1235 SSSVVD
+1235 TSSVVD
-1241 GDWTMVDENTSTLSL
+1241 GDWMMVDENASTLSL

-1314 LLDSPE
+1314 FLDSPE
-1320 VPAETAQSIRSGLL
+1320 VPQETVQSVRNGLL
-1334 AIDTWASTDCLG
+1334 AVDTWASTDCLG
-1346 YKPFMSLIQP
+1346 YKPFLSLIQP
-1356 HLQQLMMAASMA
+1356 HLQQLMESV
-1368 SEQVQPEAFQP
+1368 SEQVQPEAFQAT
-1379 SACQSSKLGAVEGG
+1379 SQSSKLGVSEV
-1393 PGGVALAR
+1393 GVAAAPR
-1401 PEDGRCVAAPL
+1401 PEDSRGVAAPL
-1412 GLLALPSLE
+1412 GLALPSLE
-1421 PAGGFS
+1421 PAGSFPRPPS
-1427 RTAPTED
+1427 ED
-1434 YRAPNETEERGEEE
+1434 CPPEQTEEQGEEE

>member
-13 CPLRNAEEPFH
+13 CPLRSEEEPFY
-24 IQPSSQRFYFALLS
+24 IQPSFQRFYFAVLS

-50 VLIVSYIESAKAVAQ
+50 VLIVSYIESAKAAAQ

-75 PDDSMIAVATAKGYI
+75 SDDSMIAVATAKGYI
-90 LLFSVLG
+90 LLFDVLG
-97 SGDDKY
+97 GGDDKY

-118 TPGYKE
+118 TPGFKE

-130 LSLEIKKPVD
+130 LSLEMKKPVD
-140 LEAPITSLQSLQEE
+140 LEAPITSLQSLQED

-169 DGLGG
+169 DGIGS

-203 GVHIRC
+203 GVYIHC
-209 MEYCETLDGFAAVL
+209 MEYCVTLDGFAVVL

-237 ITADQLQ
+237 ITADPLQ
-244 GVWAADVSDG
+244 GVWAADVTDG
-254 TCVAVNNKYRVMAFG
+254 TCVAVNNKYRLMAFG

-277 YMIDTAT
+277 YMIDTTT

-310 KLICWSPDYSVAMVT
+310 KFICWSPDYSVAMVT

-334 SVFGAQLICTLGE
+334 SVFGAHLICTLGE

-352 SDGTKKDPLKISSM
+352 SDGTKKDPIKISSM

-373 HLWVLPTKR
+373 HLWVLPYKQDRKR
-382 IKRKQQQQQQE
+382 QEEQQE
-393 EETVSPPQFSL
+393 VEMVEPPHSCL

-444 PAQAHSSSE
+444 PTQVHSTSDS
-453 TQQQQHARLHPHDGS
+453 HP
-468 PPHHH
+468 PL
-473 QHPHHHPNSPL
+473 HHPPNPDSSL

-494 KHWHV
+494 RHWHV

-505 YLESNWPIRFA
+505 YLESNWPIRFS

-550 QEQNMTVTGGL
+550 QEQNMMVTGGL

-568 VVACYNFIDQQEQ
+568 VVACYNFTDQQEQ

-593 AFASVTKLHS
+593 AFASVTKLHA

-628 IERRSDG
+628 IEKRNDS
-635 PKPTV
+635 PNP
-640 SVEMLQEVS
+640 SAIVELLQEVS
-649 MSRYIPHPGLV
+649 MSRYIPHPALV

-708 REKETAANNKKLLP
+708 REKETPANNKKLLP

-737 TTCRSDRKKR
+737 TTCRSNRKKR

-757 GEAGMKVWM
+757 GEAGMKVWL

-814 DGMQGSSE
+814 DGLQGSSE

-827 FPFCTVERTSQIYL
+827 FPYCTVERTSQIYL

-1016 STSGFEF
+1016 STGGFEF

-1031 SQSADSV
+1031 SQSADSI
-1038 TVGKFNLQKTFSM
+1038 TTGKFNLQKTFSM
-1051 PTGPSSKGRDGECA
+1051 PTGSSAKVRDVECA

-1103 WLCRERNRVARVD
+1103 WLCRERNRVAHID
-1116 DYVLALKRLHKD
+1116 DFVSALKKLHKD

-1135 IPVGNLSSP
+1135 IPVGSFNSP
-1144 LKNGRCRPVLSTR
+1144 LKNGRCRTVLSTR

-1167 LNMDTAPPPVVPSN
+1167 LNSDMDTAPPQTGPTN
-1181 RTWMDGLSQRSK
+1181 QTWLDRLGQRAKEMDT
-1193 DMDAASSANS
+1193 ASSAHSN
-1203 TQHSPQTYDAFL
+1203 QHSPQTHDAFL
-1215 SLLTNKVEEYSIGSA
+1215 SLLTSKVEEYSIGSA

-1235 SSSVVD
+1235 TSSVVD
-1241 GDWTMVDENTSTLSL
+1241 GDWTMVDENSSTLSL

-1287 MEAGCLEWCVVIGL
+1287 MEAGCLEWCIVIGL

-1309 KQVIG
+1309 KQVIAF
-1314 LLDSPE
+1314 LDSPE
-1320 VPAETAQSIRSGLL
+1320 VPPETVQISFFLL
-1334 AIDTWASTDCLG
+1334 FYLDCFYIVLG
-1346 YKPFMSLIQP
+1346 YKPFLNLIQP
-1356 HLQQLMMAASMA
+1356 QLQQLLDSS

-1379 SACQSSKLGAVEGG
+1379 ASQSSKLGVAEGLGGAAV
-1393 PGGVALAR
+1393 PR
-1401 PEDGRCVAAPL
+1401 PEDSRGVAAPL
-1412 GLLALPSLE
+1412 GLGLPSIE
-1421 PAGGFS
+1421 PAGGFPRPPS
-1427 RTAPTED
+1427 ED
-1434 YRAPNETEERGEEE
+1434 CPPEQTEEQGEEE

>member
-13 CPLRNAEEPFH
+13 CPLRSDEEPFTIH
-24 IQPSSQRFYFALLS
+24 PSSQRVYFALLS
-38 ETQLSIWFSRPS
+38 ETQLSVWFSRPS
-50 VLIVSYIESAKAVAQ
+50 VLIVSYIESSKAAAQ

-75 PDDSMIAVATAKGYI
+75 PDNSMIAVATAKGYI
-90 LLFSVLG
+90 LLFDVLG
-97 SGDDKY
+97 SSDDKY

-130 LSLEIKKPVD
+130 LSLEMKKPVD
-140 LEAPITSLQSLQEE
+140 LEAPITSLQTLQED

-169 DGLGG
+169 DGMGS
-174 NGRKAICLTTIPFSL
+174 NGRKAVCLTTIPFSI

-209 MEYCETLDGFAAVL
+209 MEYCVTLDGFAVVL
-223 SDGRLGFITPLSST
+223 SDGRLGFITPLSNT
-237 ITADQLQ
+237 ITTDQLQ
-244 GVWAADVSDG
+244 GVWAADVADG
-254 TCVAVNNKYRVMAFG
+254 TCVAVNNKYRLMAFG

-277 YMIDTAT
+277 YMIDTTT
-284 GSMQLSHKLELTP
+284 GSMQLSHRLELTP

-302 IYNKTGPV
+302 TYNKTGPV
-310 KLICWSPDYSVAMVT
+310 KIIRWSPDCSVAMVT
-325 WECGGLSLW
+325 WEYGGLSLW
-334 SVFGAQLICTLGE
+334 SVFGAHLICTLGE
-347 DFAYR
+347 DFVHR
-352 SDGTKKDPLKISSM
+352 SDGTKKEPFKISSM

-373 HLWVLPTKR
+373 HLWVLPHKQER
-382 IKRKQQQQQQE
+382 RNQEKQQDE
-393 EETVSPPQFSL
+393 EM
-404 QAGILQ
+404 AGILQ
-410 FHFIKSALT
+410 FHFIKS
-419 VNPCTSNQEQV
+419 SNQEHV

-444 PAQAHSSSE
+444 PMQIHSSSD
-453 TQQQQHARLHPHDGS
+453 HPDFS
-468 PPHHH
+468 
-473 QHPHHHPNSPL
+473 L

-499 VQIHST
+499 VQIHNT
-505 YLESNWPIRFA
+505 YLESNWPIR
-516 AIDTTGQCMAVA
+516 V
-528 GRRGFAHYSLFT
+528 S
-540 RKWKLFGNIT
+540 
-550 QEQNMTVTGGL
+550 EQNMTVTGGL
-561 AWWNDFV
+561 AWWKDFV

-628 IERRSDG
+628 MERRSDS
-635 PKPTV
+635 PNP
-640 SVEMLQEVS
+640 SVNVELLQEVS
-649 MSRYIPHPGLV
+649 MSRYIPHPALV

-708 REKETAANNKKLLP
+708 REKETPGINKKLLP

-737 TTCRSDRKKR
+737 TTCRSNKKKR

-757 GEAGMKVWM
+757 GEAGMKVWL

-804 LGATNETVLY
+804 LGATNETVPY
-814 DGMQGSSE
+814 DGLQGSSE
-822 PLEAL
+822 PLEAV
-827 FPFCTVERTSQIYL
+827 FPYCTVERTSQIYL

-999 SGEMET
+999 SGETET
-1005 PPPTPTTQEPS
+1005 PPPTPTTQVS
-1016 STSGFEF
+1016 CMSVSSGFEF

-1038 TVGKFNLQKTFSM
+1038 TAGKFSLQKTFSM
-1051 PTGPSSKGRDGECA
+1051 PSGSSRDTDCA
-1065 ENMYIDMML
+1065 ENMYINMML

-1116 DYVLALKRLHKD
+1116 DFVSALKRLHKD

-1135 IPVGNLSSP
+1135 IPAGSLSSP
-1144 LKNGRCRPVLSTR
+1144 LKNGRCRTVLSTQ
-1157 LLKSQSADSL
+1157 LLKSQSADCL
-1167 LNMDTAPPPVVPSN
+1167 LNTDMDTAPPKAPPTN
-1181 RTWMDGLSQRSK
+1181 HTWMDRLSQDAK
-1193 DMDAASSANS
+1193 DMDTASSTHFN
-1203 TQHSPQTYDAFL
+1203 QNSPQTHDAFL
-1215 SLLTNKVEEYSIGSA
+1215 SLLTNKGDHSLDPCLASTLLFPLTSSFLQVLGRIGSHIIA
-1230 TDLTE
+1230 YCTYPWFNHNNLHRISTGQDPVDFLLFLSKDGMNCLCGSFCIYYNSLHRAISNELAGSRESLLQKIHSTDRG
-1235 SSSVVD
+1235 D
-1241 GDWTMVDENTSTLSL
+1241 GD
-1256 SQAELEHISMELANK
+1256 
-1271 GPHKSQ
+1271 
-1277 VQLRYLLHVF
+1277 
-1287 MEAGCLEWCVVIGL
+1287 
-1301 ILRDANVI
+1301 
-1309 KQVIG
+1309 
-1314 LLDSPE
+1314 
-1320 VPAETAQSIRSGLL
+1320 
-1334 AIDTWASTDCLG
+1334 
-1346 YKPFMSLIQP
+1346 
-1356 HLQQLMMAASMA
+1356 
-1368 SEQVQPEAFQP
+1368 
-1379 SACQSSKLGAVEGG
+1379 
-1393 PGGVALAR
+1393 
-1401 PEDGRCVAAPL
+1401 
-1412 GLLALPSLE
+1412 
-1421 PAGGFS
+1421 
-1427 RTAPTED
+1427 
-1434 YRAPNETEERGEEE
+1434 
-1448 GTYDC
+1448 
-1453 TLS
+1453 

>member
-13 CPLRNAEEPFH
+13 CPLRSEEEPFH
-24 IQPSSQRFYFALLS
+24 VQPSSQRFYFALLS

-50 VLIVSYIESAKAVAQ
+50 VLIVSYIESAKAAAQ

-90 LLFSVLG
+90 LLFDVLG
-97 SGDDKY
+97 GGDDKY

-130 LSLEIKKPVD
+130 LSLEMKKPVD
-140 LEAPITSLQSLQEE
+140 LEAPITSLQSLRED

-169 DGLGG
+169 DGLGS

-203 GVHIRC
+203 GVYIRC
-209 MEYCETLDGFAAVL
+209 MEYCVTLDGFAVVL
-223 SDGRLGFITPLSST
+223 SDGRLGFITPLSNT
-237 ITADQLQ
+237 ITTDQLQ
-244 GVWAADVSDG
+244 GVWAADVTDG
-254 TCVAVNNKYRVMAFG
+254 TCVAVNNKYRLMAFG
-269 CASGSVLV
+269 CARYMSV
-277 YMIDTAT
+277 
-284 GSMQLSHKLELTP
+284 QLSPSVSLSLQYDVGK
-297 KHYPD
+297 
-302 IYNKTGPV
+302 KTCPV

-334 SVFGAQLICTLGE
+334 SVFGAHLICTLGE
-347 DFAYR
+347 DFAWV
-352 SDGTKKDPLKISSM
+352 D

-373 HLWVLPTKR
+373 HLWVLPYKPER
-382 IKRKQQQQQQE
+382 RRQE
-393 EETVSPPQFSL
+393 EQQDVEM
-404 QAGILQ
+404 

-430 LLHGEDRLYLTCGD
+430 LLHGEDRLYLTCID
-444 PAQAHSSSE
+444 PSQIHSSSD
-453 TQQQQHARLHPHDGS
+453 AHPH
-468 PPHHH
+468 
-473 QHPHHHPNSPL
+473 
-484 SQGLSTLLGH
+484 GLSTLLGH

-516 AIDTTGQCMAVA
+516 AIDTAGQCMAVA

-628 IERRSDG
+628 IERRNDS
-635 PKPTV
+635 PNPSA
-640 SVEMLQEVS
+640 SVELLQEVS
-649 MSRYIPHPGLV
+649 MSRYIPHPALV

-708 REKETAANNKKLLP
+708 RDKETPAVNKKLLP

-737 TTCRSDRKKR
+737 TTCRSNKKKR

-757 GEAGMKVWM
+757 GEAGMKVWL

-814 DGMQGSSE
+814 DGLQGSSE

-827 FPFCTVERTSQIYL
+827 FPYCTVERTSQIYL

-1016 STSGFEF
+1016 STGFEF

-1038 TVGKFNLQKTFSM
+1038 TTGKFNLQKTFSM
-1051 PTGPSSKGRDGECA
+1051 PTGASAKGYGFCA

-1103 WLCRERNRVARVD
+1103 WLCRERNRVARVED
-1116 DYVLALKRLHKD
+1116 FVTALKRLHKD

-1135 IPVGNLSSP
+1135 IPVGSLSSP
-1144 LKNGRCRPVLSTR
+1144 LKNGRCRTVLSTR

-1167 LNMDTAPPPVVPSN
+1167 LNSDMDTASPPTAPTN
-1181 RTWMDGLSQRSK
+1181 HTWMDGLGQRAK
-1193 DMDAASSANS
+1193 DMDTASSAHSN
-1203 TQHSPQTYDAFL
+1203 QHSPQTHDAFL
-1215 SLLTNKVEEYSIGSA
+1215 SLLTNKVEEYSVGSA

-1235 SSSVVD
+1235 TSSVVD
-1241 GDWTMVDENTSTLSL
+1241 GDWMMVDENSSTLSL

-1309 KQVIG
+1309 KQVISF
-1314 LLDSPE
+1314 LDSPE
-1320 VPAETAQSIRSGLL
+1320 VPPETVQSVRNGLL
-1334 AIDTWASTDCLG
+1334 AVDTWASTDCLG
-1346 YKPFMSLIQP
+1346 YKPFLNLIQP
-1356 HLQQLMMAASMA
+1356 QLQHLLDSA
-1368 SEQVQPEAFQP
+1368 SEQVQPESFQP
-1379 SACQSSKLGAVEGG
+1379 VSQSSKLSGSEALGGAAVPRVEDSR
-1393 PGGVALAR
+1393 GVS
-1401 PEDGRCVAAPL
+1401 APL
-1412 GLLALPSLE
+1412 GLALPSLE
-1421 PAGGFS
+1421 PAGGFPRPPS
-1427 RTAPTED
+1427 ED
-1434 YRAPNETEERGEEE
+1434 CPPEQTEEQGEEE
-1448 GTYDC
+1448 GAYDC

>member
-13 CPLRNAEEPFH
+13 CPLRSEEEPFQ
-24 IQPSSQRFYFALLS
+24 IQPSSQRFYFALVS
-38 ETQLSIWFSRPS
+38 ETQISIWFSRPS
-50 VLIVSYIESAKAVAQ
+50 VLIVTYIESVKAAAQ
-65 FGFYQKAEWK
+65 FGIYQKAEWK

-90 LLFSVLG
+90 LLFDVLG
-97 SGDDKY
+97 GGDERN

-130 LSLEIKKPVD
+130 LSLEMKKPVD
-140 LEAPITSLQSLQEE
+140 LEAPITSLQSLQEN

-169 DGLGG
+169 DGQGSY
-174 NGRKAICLTTIPFSL
+174 GRKAICLSTIPLSL
-189 DLQSARGG
+189 DLQSARAG

-203 GVHIRC
+203 GVYIRC
-209 MEYCETLDGFAAVL
+209 MEYCVTLDGFAVVL
-223 SDGRLGFITPLSST
+223 SDGRLGFITPLSNT
-237 ITADQLQ
+237 IIQLQ

-254 TCVAVNNKYRVMAFG
+254 TCVAVNNKYRLMAFG

-277 YMIDTAT
+277 YMIDTTT

-302 IYNKTGPV
+302 IYNKTGAV
-310 KLICWSPDYSVAMVT
+310 KVICWSPDCSVAMVT

-334 SVFGAQLICTLGE
+334 SVFGAHLICTLGE
-347 DFAYR
+347 DFAHR
-352 SDGTKKDPLKISSM
+352 SDGTKKEPLRISSM

-373 HLWVLPTKR
+373 HLWVLPSNQAR
-382 IKRKQQQQQQE
+382 RRKE
-393 EETVSPPQFSL
+393 EHSMEEDSPPHPFL
-404 QAGILQ
+404 RAGILQ

-419 VNPCTSNQEQV
+419 VNPCTSNQEHV

-444 PAQAHSSSE
+444 PTQIHSTS
-453 TQQQQHARLHPHDGS
+453 D
-468 PPHHH
+468 
-473 QHPHHHPNSPL
+473 
-484 SQGLSTLLGH
+484 GLSTLLGH

-499 VQIHST
+499 VQ
-505 YLESNWPIRFA
+505 
-516 AIDTTGQCMAVA
+516 V
-528 GRRGFAHYSLFT
+528 GRTPSEATLLCECSGILSANSRDAL
-540 RKWKLFGNIT
+540 N
-550 QEQNMTVTGGL
+550 
-561 AWWNDFV
+561 
-568 VVACYNFIDQQEQ
+568 QQEQ

-593 AFASVTKLHS
+593 AFASVTKLHA

-614 VILFRADCSICLYS
+614 IILFRADCSICLYS
-628 IERRSDG
+628 IEKRNEG
-635 PKPTV
+635 
-640 SVEMLQEVS
+640 VELLQEVS
-649 MSRYIPHPGLV
+649 MSRYIPHPALV

-680 QACMAESIMLNLAG
+680 QVAEHH
-694 QLIMLQRDRSGPQV
+694 
-708 REKETAANNKKLLP
+708 
-722 FCPPVVLAQCVENVW
+722 VE
-737 TTCRSDRKKR
+737 S
-747 HLLEALWLSC
+747 A
-757 GEAGMKVWM
+757 EAGMKVWL

-814 DGMQGSSE
+814 DGLQGSSE

-827 FPFCTVERTSQIYL
+827 FPYCTVERTSQIYL

-975 FNTALEQGKWDLC
+975 FNTALEKGKWDLC

-999 SGEMET
+999 SGEMDT
-1005 PPPTPTTQEPS
+1005 PPPTPSTQEPS
-1016 STSGFEF
+1016 STGAFEF

-1031 SQSADSV
+1031 SQSADSIS
-1038 TVGKFNLQKTFSM
+1038 TGKFNLQKTFSM
-1051 PTGPSSKGRDGECA
+1051 PTGSSAKGADCA

-1103 WLCRERNRVARVD
+1103 WLCRERNRVARVED
-1116 DYVLALKRLHKD
+1116 FVAALKKLHED

-1135 IPVGNLSSP
+1135 IPVGSLSSP
-1144 LKNGRCRPVLSTR
+1144 LKNGRCRPVLSTQ

-1167 LNMDTAPPPVVPSN
+1167 LNSDMDTAPPLAVPIN
-1181 RTWMDGLSQRSK
+1181 HTWTDSLGQRSK
-1193 DMDAASSANS
+1193 DTDTASSA
-1203 TQHSPQTYDAFL
+1203 HSNPNPPQTYDAFL
-1215 SLLTNKVEEYSIGSA
+1215 SLVTNKVEEYSIGSA

-1235 SSSVVD
+1235 TSSMVD
-1241 GDWTMVDENTSTLSL
+1241 GDWMMVDENSSTLSL

-1301 ILRDANVI
+1301 ILRDTNVI
-1309 KQVIG
+1309 KQVISF
-1314 LLDSPE
+1314 LDNPE
-1320 VPAETAQSIRSGLL
+1320 VPAETVQSIRKGLL
-1334 AIDTWASTDCLG
+1334 AVDAWASSDSLG
-1346 YKPFMSLIQP
+1346 YKPFLNLIQP
-1356 HLQQLMMAASMA
+1356 QLQHLMEST

-1379 SACQSSKLGAVEGG
+1379 ATQSSKLSGPEGLGGAAAPRVEDSRGG
-1393 PGGVALAR
+1393 
-1401 PEDGRCVAAPL
+1401 AAPL
-1412 GLLALPSLE
+1412 GLALPTLE
-1421 PAGGFS
+1421 PAGSYNRPPSEGCPS
-1427 RTAPTED
+1427 EQS
-1434 YRAPNETEERGEEE
+1434 EVQGEEE